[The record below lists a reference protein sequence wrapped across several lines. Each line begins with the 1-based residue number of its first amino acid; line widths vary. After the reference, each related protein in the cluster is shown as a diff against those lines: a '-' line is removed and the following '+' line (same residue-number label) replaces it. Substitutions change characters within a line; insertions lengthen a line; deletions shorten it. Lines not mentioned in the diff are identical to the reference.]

1 MRPCQNSTSPLLPMN
16 KMFVTRRDGTL
27 TLEGIFLQEGR
38 SGGHFF
44 PVPIDLVTRSD
55 LRAENS
61 RLYDWNSL
69 YSDSQIFSG
78 PAGWSDQKLEQLT
91 VRRFGHHGMGS

>member
-1 MRPCQNSTSPLLPMN
+1 MSSEGTERRPWKEP
-16 KMFVTRRDGTL
+16 FRED
-27 TLEGIFLQEGR
+27 R
-38 SGGHFF
+38 SGGHIC

-69 YSDSQIFSG
+69 YSDSQVFSG
-78 PAGWSDQKLEQLT
+78 SPGRPDQKLEQLT